1 MKLSNSINRLLV
13 TGMLLPVFVFG
24 DTLVLRSGERVQG
37 TFIGGS
43 ARQIRMDVN
52 GETRIFEIDRVR
64 TLTFQGDDTAPPPMP
79 RNDSRSDAARGDD
92 RPRLRR
98 ADSAQEPPPYV
109 PDNAAARAPLGV
121 TIDPGTSLTVRMID
135 PVDSET
141 ARTGQTFRA
150 SIDEPVT
157 VDGQVVIPRGADVM
171 TKLVAEQQANKINGR
186 PSLTLVIMSVT
197 VNGQPVDVTTSDVQ
211 TEGASRGKKSAGVIG
226 GGTAL
231 GAIIGGLA
239 GGGRGAAI
247 GAVSGA
253 AAGTGVQ
260 VLTNGEKVRIPSET
274 RLTFRLQNP
283 VRL

>member
-1 MKLSNSINRLLV
+1 MTLNTSMRKSLLA
-13 TGMLLPVFVFG
+13 GMLLAAMANA
-24 DTLVLRSGERVQG
+24 DTLTLRSGDRIQG

-52 GETRIFEIDRVR
+52 GDVRVFEIDQVR
-64 TLTFQGDDTAPPPMP
+64 GITFQGDEVAPGP
-79 RNDSRSDAARGDD
+79 RNDGPRSDVGRDD

-98 ADSAQEPPPYV
+98 ADGAQEPPAYV
-109 PDNAAARAPLGV
+109 PDNNSAPRAALGV
-121 TIDPGTSLTVRMID
+121 TLDPGTNITVRMID
-135 PVDSET
+135 SVDSDK

-150 SIDEPVT
+150 SIDEPVA
-157 VDGQVVIPRGADVM
+157 VGDQVVIPRGAEVL

-186 PSLTLVIMSVT
+186 PSLTLVVMSVT

-211 TEGASRGKKSAGVIG
+211 TEGSSRGKKSAGVIG

-260 VLTNGEKVRIPSET
+260 VLTKGESVRIPSET

>member
-1 MKLSNSINRLLV
+1 MNQFNFRTVVAGFLLAA
-13 TGMLLPVFVFG
+13 FANA
-24 DTLVLRSGERVQG
+24 DTLTLRSGEKVQG
-37 TFIGGS
+37 TYIGGS

-52 GETRIFEIDRVR
+52 GDVRTFELDRVR
-64 TLTFQGDDTAPPPMP
+64 SLSFQNDDFNAPPVT
-79 RNDSRSDAARGDD
+79 RNDSGREAP
-92 RPRLRR
+92 PRLRR
-98 ADSAQEPPPYV
+98 TDSAQEPPPYI
-109 PDNAAARAPLGV
+109 PENTRQALGL
-121 TIDPGTSLTVRMID
+121 TLDPGTSLTIRMID

-141 ARTGQTFRA
+141 ARLGQTFRA

-157 VDGQVVIPRGADVM
+157 IGDQVVIPRGADVLA
-171 TKLVAEQQANKINGR
+171 KLVADQKANKISGR
-186 PSLTLVIMSVT
+186 PALTLALVSVN
-197 VNGQPVDVTTSDVQ
+197 VNGQPVEITTSDVE
-211 TEGASRGKKSAGVIG
+211 TAGASRGKKSAGIIG

-239 GGGRGAAI
+239 GGGKGAAI